1 MKKIDIIDRPFS
13 HTQPLRQRIVKMDF
27 NQPKTRAE
35 KGKGKGA
42 KTREVFNQKTIR
54 LKEAAMA
61 KGVERAVAAAATTG
75 GKKKH

>member
-1 MKKIDIIDRPFS
+1 
-13 HTQPLRQRIVKMDF
+13 MDC

-42 KTREVFNQKTIR
+42 KTKEVFNQKTIR

-61 KGVERAVAAAATTG
+61 KGVERTVVVAAIAATAANGG
-75 GKKKH
+75 GKKKR